1 MHLRIGIIL
10 SLCQQVGAVGGTTI
24 FSRIK
29 NWYERDLELFSR
41 GGQFFLV
48 PGRDKYTM
56 WERQPLSKKLFIH
69 YILVPGRQ
77 VPFLVRGS
85 HGHPGPHGK
94 ITYAHFYSKG

>member
-29 NWYERDLELFSR
+29 NWYEPSSPEIIVHSPPIPFFKGDLELFSR

-56 WERQPLSKKLFIH
+56 WDRQPL
-69 YILVPGRQ
+69 RQ
-77 VPFLVRGS
+77 FDCDRL
-85 HGHPGPHGK
+85 
-94 ITYAHFYSKG
+94 